1 MLRKQ
6 EGFTL
11 VELVIVIVII
21 GILAA
26 IAIPKFA
33 DLSTS
38 AQIAAC
44 RQNQE
49 AVESACTIYYT
60 RSAVDPTSVG
70 LAVGDPAQ
78 YPSAPADLTGNAL
91 LDAWPN
97 CALPAGGPL
106 TLTAPPD
113 GTVICPNGC

>member
-1 MLRKQ
+1 MLRNQK
-6 EGFTL
+6 GFTL

-38 AQIAAC
+38 AQVAAC

-49 AVESACTIYYT
+49 ACESAMTIYYT
-60 RSAVDPTSVG
+60 RSAIDPTSVG
-70 LAVGDPAQ
+70 LAAGDPAQ
-78 YPSAPADLTGNAL
+78 YPAAGSEGDLITYNL
-91 LDAWPN
+91 LDAWPS
-97 CALPAGGPL
+97 CPL
-106 TLTAPPD
+106 LVSFFILWEEARQGFFP
-113 GTVICPNGC
+113 